1 MSTLTITLP
10 PGPPSANTACLAV
23 LGDDAAGVTR
33 HVEAPLALLPRA
45 DGAETVA
52 VVMPEQLS
60 WHRVDLPKG
69 ALANTGRLR
78 TVLEGLLEDR
88 LLDEPQHLHFA
99 LQPQARA
106 SAPLWVATCDRAWLH
121 AWLQTLEQSGR
132 AVSRIVPLL
141 APGAVDAG
149 TTVLAAGTPEQARVY
164 QASPEGVAVLPLD
177 ATGVSLLPVDS
188 TGTHT
193 FAEPGVAALAE
204 RLLAGPVTLQTL
216 PQQALAAAG
225 STWDLAQFEF
235 LRTRQ
240 ARTRQQVLAAAAS
253 LWRAPHWRAARWS
266 ALALVLVNL
275 VGLQALAWKEQSALA
290 AKRSA
295 IQAVL
300 TSTFPD
306 VRVVVDAPAQ
316 MARALADLQRQSGA
330 TSSRDLETMLGL
342 FQALAPELGP
352 PQAIEFVAGELR
364 LKLPTVSDAIV
375 AGLSTRLQ
383 AQGYGAQLRGDSLVI
398 TAERRP

>member
-10 PGPPSANTACLAV
+10 PGPPSANATCLAV
-23 LGDDAAGVTR
+23 LGDDAGVVTR
-33 HVEAPLALLPRA
+33 HVQAPLALLPQA
-45 DGAETVA
+45 AGGETVA
-52 VVMPEQLS
+52 VLMPEQLS

-106 SAPLWVATCDRAWLH
+106 GAPLWVAACDRAWLR

-141 APGAVDAG
+141 APGATEAG
-149 TTVLAAGTPEQARVY
+149 TTVLATGSPEQAWLY
-164 QASPEGVAVLPLD
+164 QTSAQGVAVLPLD
-177 ATGVSLLPVDS
+177 ATGAALLQSDATPIN
-188 TGTHT
+188 TL
-193 FAEPGVAALAE
+193 AEPGVAELAE
-204 RLLAGPVTLQTL
+204 RLLTGPVTLQTA

-225 STWDLAQFEF
+225 SDWDLAQFEF

-240 ARTRQQVLAAAAS
+240 ARTRQHLLAAAAS
-253 LWRAPHWRAARWS
+253 LWRAPHWRPARWS

-275 VGLQALAWKEQSALA
+275 VGLQAWAWKEQSVLA

-300 TSTFPD
+300 TGTFPE

-342 FQALAPELGP
+342 FQALAPELGA

-364 LKLPTVSDAIV
+364 LKLPAVSDATV
-375 AGLSTRLQ
+375 AGLAPRLQ
-383 AQGYGAQLRGDSLVI
+383 AQGYDAQLRGDSLVI
-398 TAERRP
+398 TAERKP

>member
-1 MSTLTITLP
+1 
-10 PGPPSANTACLAV
+10 
-23 LGDDAAGVTR
+23 VTR
-33 HVEAPLALLPRA
+33 HVEAPLALLPQA
-45 DGAETVA
+45 AGGETVA
-52 VVMPEQLS
+52 VLMPEQLS

-69 ALANTGRLR
+69 ALANTSRLR
-78 TVLEGLLEDR
+78 SVLEGLLEDR

-106 SAPLWVATCDRAWLH
+106 GAPLWVATCDRAWLR

-141 APGAVDAG
+141 APGATADG
-149 TTVLAAGTPEQARVY
+149 DTTVLAAGTPEQARVY
-164 QASPEGVAVLPLD
+164 LASPEGVAVLPLD
-177 ATGVSLLPVDS
+177 ATGVALLPVDS
-188 TGTHT
+188 AGTRT
-193 FAEPGVAALAE
+193 FAEPGVAAQAE
-204 RLLAGPVTLQTL
+204 RLLAGPVTLPTL
-216 PQQALAAAG
+216 PQRALAAAG
-225 STWDLAQFEF
+225 SAWDLAQFEF

-253 LWRAPHWRAARWS
+253 LWRAPQWRAARWS
-266 ALALVLVNL
+266 ALALVLANL
-275 VGLQALAWKEQSALA
+275 VGLQAWAWKEQSALA
-290 AKRSA
+290 AKRGA

-300 TSTFPD
+300 TSTFPE

-352 PQAIEFVAGELR
+352 PQAIEFAAGELR

-398 TAERRP
+398 TPERTP

>member
-10 PGPPSANTACLAV
+10 PGPPSATAACLAV
-23 LGDDAAGVTR
+23 LGDDTGAVTR
-33 HVEAPLALLPRA
+33 HVEAPLALLPQA
-45 DGAETVA
+45 AGGETVA
-52 VVMPEQLS
+52 VLMPEQLS

-99 LQPQARA
+99 LQPHARA
-106 SAPLWVATCDRAWLH
+106 GAPLWVATCDRAWLR
-121 AWLQTLEQSGR
+121 AWLQALEQSGR
-132 AVSRIVPLL
+132 TVSRIVPLL
-141 APGAVDAG
+141 APGAADG
-149 TTVLAAGTPEQARVY
+149 DTTVLATGTPEQARVY
-164 QASPEGVAVLPLD
+164 QASPDGVAVLPLD
-177 ATGVSLLPVDS
+177 ATGTALLHSDS
-188 TGTHT
+188 QTSV
-193 FAEPGVAALAE
+193 FAEPGVAELTE
-204 RLLAGPVTLQTL
+204 RLLQGPVTLQTA

-225 STWDLAQFEF
+225 SDWDLAQFEF

-240 ARTRQQVLAAAAS
+240 ARTRQRLLAVAAS
-253 LWRAPHWRAARWS
+253 LWRAPHWRPARWS

-275 VGLQALAWKEQSALA
+275 IGLQAWAWKEQSALA

-342 FQALAPELGP
+342 FQALAPELGA
-352 PQAIEFVAGELR
+352 PQAIEFVASELR
-364 LKLPTVSDAIV
+364 LKLPTLSDTVV

-383 AQGYGAQLRGDSLVI
+383 AQGFGAQLRGDSLVI
-398 TAERRP
+398 TPERKP

>member
-1 MSTLTITLP
+1 MSILTITLP
-10 PGPPSANTACLAV
+10 ASPPGANATCLAV
-23 LGDDAAGVTR
+23 LGDTAGEVVR
-33 HVEAPLALLPRA
+33 HVESPVALLPQA
-45 DGAETVA
+45 AGGETV
-52 VVMPEQLS
+52 VVLMPEQLS

-99 LQPQARA
+99 LQPRAQA
-106 SAPLWVATCDRAWLH
+106 SAPLWVAACDRSWLRAWLQ
-121 AWLQTLEQSGR
+121 ALEQSGH

-141 APGAVDAG
+141 TPSADA
-149 TTVLAAGTPEQARVY
+149 TLLAAGTPEQAKLY
-164 QASPEGVAVLPLD
+164 HAAPEGVAVLPLD
-177 ATGVSLLPVDS
+177 GPSITLLQATGQAAN
-188 TGTHT
+188 T
-193 FAEPGVAALAE
+193 FSEPGVAAMAE
-204 RLLAGPVTLQTL
+204 HLLKGPVTLRTA
-216 PQQALAAAG
+216 PQLALAAAG
-225 STWDLAQFEF
+225 SDWDLAQFEF

-240 ARTRQQVLAAAAS
+240 ARTRQRLAAAAVS

-275 VGLQALAWKEQSALA
+275 VGLQAWAWKEQSTLS

-295 IQAVL
+295 IQTVL
-300 TSTFPD
+300 TSTFPE

-330 TSSRDLETMLGL
+330 ASNRDLETMLEL
-342 FQALAPELGP
+342 FQAVAPELGP
-352 PQAIEFVAGELR
+352 PQSIEFAAGELR
-364 LKLPTVSDAIV
+364 LKLPTVSDAV
-375 AGLSTRLQ
+375 AAGVSTRLQ
-383 AQGYGAQLRGDSLVI
+383 AQGYGAQLRGESLVI